1 MGRDQNDA
9 RIGLLRLKSG
19 QSPGDVEAELRARAP
34 HLVGSLLTWL
44 HDDWYALAP
53 DARNEVKPGR
63 PGARAALDATG
74 AAEYT
79 EVEVLPYIEILGM
92 RNPQAGAST
101 TARRDRDLAAGI
113 FVEEPRFW
121 QEVDYRGGR
130 IKMDWQNIAADLPA
144 AWAQLG
150 EKGPGAY
157 ANIRVGHIDTGY
169 TEHPVLG
176 WTTADGTWLL
186 PALGKNY
193 WKERLE
199 TPGVGEEPMRW
210 LNEAPEFDGPRDNL
224 TGPFGGHGTRT
235 LSLLAGLYAPADED
249 LAYPF
254 FGAAPGAPVVPFRI
268 TDAVVIDHVSDLL
281 AKAIRAAV
289 AQSAQVISISL
300 GAVRADRK
308 VARAIN
314 EAYERGVIICAAAGN
329 VIPWVIYPG
338 RFSRVITVGGA
349 TTADGEILHP
359 WRGASRGS
367 DVDISGPADVIRRGT
382 TVLEN
387 GLQRFVITNKGDG
400 TSFATAMC
408 AGIAALWL
416 AKRGTELEQAYGS
429 ERWARVA
436 AFKLLLQSTA
446 RKIPGWDT
454 ANYGPGV
461 YQAGELL
468 RAELPALADL
478 TPEAPAS
485 A

>member
-1 MGRDQNDA
+1 MGGNQSNA
-9 RIGLLRLKSG
+9 RIGLLRLKAG
-19 QSPGDVEAELRARAP
+19 QSPGDVEAALRARAP

-53 DARNEVKPGR
+53 DARDEVKPGK
-63 PGARAALDATG
+63 PDARAALAATD

-92 RNPQAGAST
+92 RNAQGGAT
-101 TARRDRDLAAGI
+101 TTSRRDRDLAAGI
-113 FVEEPRFW
+113 FVEKPDFW
-121 QEVDYRGGR
+121 QEVDYQGGR

-144 AWAQLG
+144 AWGQLG
-150 EKGPGAY
+150 DDGPDAY
-157 ANIRVGHIDTGY
+157 ADIRVGHIDTGY
-169 TEHPVLG
+169 TEHPALG

-199 TPGVGEEPMRW
+199 TPGLGEEPMRW
-210 LNEAPEFDGPRDNL
+210 LNEVSEFAGPRDNL
-224 TGPFGGHGTRT
+224 SGPFGGHGTRT
-235 LSLLAGLYAPADED
+235 SSILTGLYAPADEP

-254 FGAAPGAPVVPFRI
+254 FGAAPGAPVIPYRI

-281 AKAIRAAV
+281 AKAIRAAIG
-289 AQSAQVISISL
+289 QGAQVISISL
-300 GAVRADRK
+300 GAVRADK
-308 VARAIN
+308 GVAKAIN

-338 RFSRVITVGGA
+338 RFPRVVTVGGA
-349 TTADGEILHP
+349 TTANGTALHP
-359 WRGASRGS
+359 WRGASRGP

-387 GLQRFVITNKGDG
+387 GRERFVISNKGDG

-408 AGIAALWL
+408 AGIAVLWL
-416 AKRGTELEQAYGS
+416 AKRGAELEDAYGS

-436 AFKLLLQSTA
+436 AFKHLLQTTA
-446 RKIPGWDT
+446 KKPAGWDT
-454 ANYGPGV
+454 DNYGPGV
-461 YQAGELL
+461 YQAGALL
-468 RAELPALADL
+468 RAAIPPLAELDAE
-478 TPEAPAS
+478 PEAS
-485 A
+485 T